1 MKIEI
6 RSSESAVIEGYVNVV
21 ERESRMIP
29 DRQGNFIEI
38 VKQGAFADAI
48 KRAENVE
55 VRFNHRKI
63 LGDTKVKRLKYMKI
77 KSVFMRKHMSAIL
90 QSSKQLL
97 KMSCEAGLLVLL
109 LKVRNGKILMMVSG
123 VDI

>member
-63 LGDTKVKRLKYMKI
+63 LGDTKSKTLEVHEDQIGLCESICQRSCSY
-77 KSVFMRKHMSAIL
+77 R
-90 QSSKQLL
+90 SSYQK
-97 KMSCEAGLLVLL
+97 
-109 LKVRNGKILMMVSG
+109 
-123 VDI
+123 